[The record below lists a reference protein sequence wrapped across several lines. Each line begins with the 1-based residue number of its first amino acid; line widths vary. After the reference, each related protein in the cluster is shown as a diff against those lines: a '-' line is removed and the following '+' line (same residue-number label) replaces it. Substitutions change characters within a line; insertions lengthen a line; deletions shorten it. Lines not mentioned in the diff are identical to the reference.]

1 MERKLLIAIDGP
13 AGSGKSTVARAVAAR
28 LGLPYIDTGSM
39 YRALTLK
46 ALRRGVPLD
55 DGSALGALAEATEIA
70 LAGDAVSLDGED
82 VTSDVRGEAVDAAV
96 SEVSA
101 RREVRRRMVAQQR
114 GLAGGRAVMAG
125 RDIGT
130 VVLPEATLKVFLT
143 AAPEERARRRLLE
156 REVHEAVTVEDM
168 LREISERDR
177 TDSEREASPLAAAAD
192 AVVIDST
199 GRTIEEIVE
208 EIVRMAE
215 RRAGRS

>member
-46 ALRRGVPLD
+46 ALRRGVLLD

-114 GLAGGRAVMAG
+114 GLAAGRAVMAG

-156 REVHEAVTVEDM
+156 REVREAVTVEDM

>member
-46 ALRRGVPLD
+46 ALRRGVLLD

-114 GLAGGRAVMAG
+114 GLAAGRAVMAG